1 MTTGRINQITI
12 RTIKWSKTAV
22 LRAASNRG
30 TSDPKLV
37 CFFLATF
44 SFETIVMQWVM
55 TRTHEESLV
64 ATLVHRPDSGRVH
77 WQCLWA
83 QSPPPARSRCYGFS
97 LFPRTRR
104 EKTSERPHRP
114 SGGSLADARDPGRR
128 EGSLP
133 PRSELSAK
141 LFRYTS
147 TQSVAVR
154 PPLSLRPTRRNA
166 RPSPISEEPSRVA
179 GGCSCTQETLPN
191 KGCFVKAWTPTI
203 AAPGRSLT
211 ISTRAPVGVRLYK
224 TDRLS
229 TMRNLGPC
237 TCWPQTLYANHSN
250 GPLLDSYTIT
260 VATMSSPS
268 L

>member
-1 MTTGRINQITI
+1 
-12 RTIKWSKTAV
+12 
-22 LRAASNRG
+22 
-30 TSDPKLV
+30 
-37 CFFLATF
+37 
-44 SFETIVMQWVM
+44 MQWVM

-64 ATLVHRPDSGRVH
+64 ATLVHRPGSGRVH

-97 LFPRTRR
+97 CSPVRDGKNDRKTTSPKWGLAGGCTRPR
-104 EKTSERPHRP
+104 
-114 SGGSLADARDPGRR
+114 G
-128 EGSLP
+128 
-133 PRSELSAK
+133 SELSAK

-191 KGCFVKAWTPTI
+191 KGCFVKAWTPTV

-211 ISTRAPVGVRLYK
+211 ISTRAPVGVRLHK
-224 TDRLS
+224 IDRLA

-237 TCWPQTLYANHSN
+237 TCWPQTPYANHST
-250 GPLLDSYTIT
+250 GLLLDSYTIT
-260 VATMSSPS
+260 VVTMPSPS
-268 L
+268 S

>member
-12 RTIKWSKTAV
+12 RTIMWSKTAV

-30 TSDPKLV
+30 TSDPKPV

-104 EKTSERPHRP
+104 EEKHQKDHIAQVGARWRMHATQEEER
-114 SGGSLADARDPGRR
+114 D
-128 EGSLP
+128 
-133 PRSELSAK
+133 LS
-141 LFRYTS
+141 
-147 TQSVAVR
+147 
-154 PPLSLRPTRRNA
+154 
-166 RPSPISEEPSRVA
+166 SRVGA
-179 GGCSCTQETLPN
+179 FRQ
-191 KGCFVKAWTPTI
+191 
-203 AAPGRSLT
+203 T
-211 ISTRAPVGVRLYK
+211 ISVYFYAKRSRTTTSFSS
-224 TDRLS
+224 TDEAQ
-229 TMRNLGPC
+229 C
-237 TCWPQTLYANHSN
+237 
-250 GPLLDSYTIT
+250 
-260 VATMSSPS
+260 PS
-268 L
+268 VSDL

>member
-1 MTTGRINQITI
+1 MLRLLAFPPYETGKNIRKTTSP
-12 RTIKWSKTAV
+12 KW
-22 LRAASNRG
+22 G
-30 TSDPKLV
+30 
-37 CFFLATF
+37 
-44 SFETIVMQWVM
+44 
-55 TRTHEESLV
+55 
-64 ATLVHRPDSGRVH
+64 
-77 WQCLWA
+77 
-83 QSPPPARSRCYGFS
+83 
-97 LFPRTRR
+97 
-104 EKTSERPHRP
+104 
-114 SGGSLADARDPGRR
+114 LADGCTRPGKERKI
-128 EGSLP
+128 SP

-224 TDRLS
+224 IDRLS

-237 TCWPQTLYANHSN
+237 TCWPQTLYANHSD

-260 VATMSSPS
+260 VATMPSPS

>member
-97 LFPRTRR
+97 LFSRTRR
-104 EKTSERPHRP
+104 EETSERPHRP
-114 SGGSLADARDPGRR
+114 SGGSLADARDLVGERD
-128 EGSLP
+128 
-133 PRSELSAK
+133 LSSQIGA
-141 LFRYTS
+141 FR
-147 TQSVAVR
+147 Q
-154 PPLSLRPTRRNA
+154 
-166 RPSPISEEPSRVA
+166 
-179 GGCSCTQETLPN
+179 
-191 KGCFVKAWTPTI
+191 
-203 AAPGRSLT
+203 T
-211 ISTRAPVGVRLYK
+211 ISVYFYAERSRTTTSFSS
-224 TDRLS
+224 TDEAQ
-229 TMRNLGPC
+229 C
-237 TCWPQTLYANHSN
+237 
-250 GPLLDSYTIT
+250 
-260 VATMSSPS
+260 PS
-268 L
+268 VSDL